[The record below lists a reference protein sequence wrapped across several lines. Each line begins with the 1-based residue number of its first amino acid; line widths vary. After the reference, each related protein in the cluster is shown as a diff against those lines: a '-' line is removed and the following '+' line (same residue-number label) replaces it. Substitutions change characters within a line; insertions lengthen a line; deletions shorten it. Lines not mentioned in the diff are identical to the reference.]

1 MATRPVF
8 VAKDSYPFCEVKET
22 EFKFYS
28 GFADSQKKKCIMELH
43 RSFTAGINKKV
54 LEVSTKSTE
63 EIGVR
68 LSAFNLPIRLEGAEI
83 SLECAFQGSKKF
95 ANGGP
100 YTELYHVS
108 SREAKKDERIRNS
121 GELTGFELMGKAF
134 SREPK
139 DYFYNW
145 IYIKAL
151 CEKPEYLR
159 EVAEYDAFTDIEFN
173 PQKSLNCQ
181 AKAAAIAVG
190 LYRAGVLEACMKDEN
205 AFLKTVYGIEDTGT
219 YEQMSLF

>member
-8 VAKDSYPFCEVKET
+8 VAKDSFPFFEVKET

-43 RSFTAGINKKV
+43 RSFIGGTDRKA
-54 LEVSTKSTE
+54 LEISTKSTE

-68 LSAFNLPIRLEGAEI
+68 LSAFNLPISLEGMEMTI
-83 SLECAFQGSKKF
+83 ECAFQGSKKF
-95 ANGGP
+95 AGGGP
-100 YTELYHVS
+100 YTELYHAT

-134 SREPK
+134 PREPK

-151 CEKPEYLR
+151 YDKPGYLK
-159 EVAEYDAFTDIEFN
+159 EAAEYDAFTDIEFN
-173 PQKSLNCQ
+173 PKRSLNCQ
-181 AKAAAIAVG
+181 ARSVAIAVG
-190 LYRAGVLEACMKDEN
+190 LYRAGVLEACMKDEK
-205 AFLKTVYGIEDTGT
+205 AFLKTVYGMEETGT
-219 YEQMSLF
+219 FEQMSLF